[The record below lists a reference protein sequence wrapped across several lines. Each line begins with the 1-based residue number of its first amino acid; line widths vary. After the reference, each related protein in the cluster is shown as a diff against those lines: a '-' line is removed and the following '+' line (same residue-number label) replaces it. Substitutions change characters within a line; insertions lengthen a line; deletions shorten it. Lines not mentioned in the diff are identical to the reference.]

1 MLRAS
6 AYQKAALA
14 PALLET
20 AGKSERFAYEKL
32 GAEQRERVGIQKVRL
47 VPDPNRNSNPNPNP
61 SPSLNPT
68 LTPTRTRTL
77 TRHGLCDAATGLC
90 ACKEG
95 WAGDNCAQRAC
106 AKHPHGCLNGGTCR
120 GETCFC
126 PFGFTGEDCG
136 QRLCPRGCSGRGVCG
151 QDGACTCPSYP

>member
-47 VPDPNRNSNPNPNP
+47 VP
-61 SPSLNPT
+61 T
-68 LTPTRTRTL
+68 LTLTVTLTLTLTLALALTLTLTLALALTL
-77 TRHGLCDAATGLC
+77 TRPKERGSATRKTEDLSVV
-90 ACKEG
+90 
-95 WAGDNCAQRAC
+95 RT
-106 AKHPHGCLNGGTCR
+106 GC
-120 GETCFC
+120 
-126 PFGFTGEDCG
+126 
-136 QRLCPRGCSGRGVCG
+136 V
-151 QDGACTCPSYP
+151 

>member
-47 VPDPNRNSNPNPNP
+47 
-61 SPSLNPT
+61 
-68 LTPTRTRTL
+68 
-77 TRHGLCDAATGLC
+77 GLGL
-90 ACKEG
+90 E
-95 WAGDNCAQRAC
+95 
-106 AKHPHGCLNGGTCR
+106 
-120 GETCFC
+120 
-126 PFGFTGEDCG
+126 
-136 QRLCPRGCSGRGVCG
+136 
-151 QDGACTCPSYP
+151 